1 MRQSAIAI
9 LTKDSGG
16 IRYEISVLAF
26 KYSGE
31 SAVRRSTAFGTGRF
45 CGRNLFSEKEQLEKL
60 SGLSDRQVHAITDRK
75 KNWDLEEKYAALGEN
90 GISFCP
96 VRWSHILNSS
106 GISWMLHTVCTSK
119 GKCLISKRRVAVVG
133 ARMCSEYGKK
143 MAEQIGEK
151 LALCGAEVLSGMAR
165 GIDAYG
171 HIGALKA
178 GGNTYAV
185 LGCGVNVCY
194 PRTNQKLYE
203 NILSHGG
210 IISEY
215 PPETEPIAQLFP
227 ARNRIISALSD
238 VVVIVEA
245 KERSGSLITADFAL
259 EQGKDIYAVPGR
271 VTDSLS
277 MGCNNLIRQGAG
289 IINSVEDFVK
299 DLELYTCIDTT
310 QENFNKLLLEKDE
323 SLVYACLSLRPKS
336 MEELLKK
343 TGFAMPQMADIL
355 QRLIQKDFITES
367 FKNYYIRK
375 IWKVRRQLN
384 G

>member
-1 MRQSAIAI
+1 MKYQYWLSNIPGVGCKTIHRLLGQAGSAE
-9 LTKDSGG
+9 
-16 IRYEISVLAF
+16 EIYFL
-26 KYSGE
+26 K
-31 SAVRRSTAFGTGRF
+31 
-45 CGRNLFSEKEQLEKL
+45 KEQLEKL

-90 GISFCP
+90 GISFLSCEMESYP
-96 VRWSHILNSS
+96 KQLRNIVDAPYSLYI
-106 GISWMLHTVCTSK
+106 K
-119 GKCLISKRRVAVVG
+119 GKMPDFSKRRV
-133 ARMCSEYGKK
+133 
-143 MAEQIGEK
+143 
-151 LALCGAEVLSGMAR
+151 ALCGAEVLSGMAR

-375 IWKVRRQLN
+375 I
-384 G
+384 

>member
-1 MRQSAIAI
+1 MKYQYWLSNIPGVGCKTIHRLLGQAGSAE
-9 LTKDSGG
+9 
-16 IRYEISVLAF
+16 EIYFL
-26 KYSGE
+26 K
-31 SAVRRSTAFGTGRF
+31 
-45 CGRNLFSEKEQLEKL
+45 KEQLEKL
-60 SGLSDRQVHAITDRK
+60 AGLSDRQVLAITERK
-75 KNWDLEEKYAALGEN
+75 MDWDLEEKYAKLGEN
-90 GISFCP
+90 GTTFLSYEMDSYPEQLRNIVDAPYSLY
-96 VRWSHILNSS
+96 V
-106 GISWMLHTVCTSK
+106 K
-119 GKCLISKRRVAVVG
+119 GKLPDFSKKRVAIVG
-133 ARMCSEYGKK
+133 ARMCSDYGKT
-143 MAEQIGEK
+143 MAERIAEK
-151 LALCGAEVLSGMAR
+151 LACCGAEVISGMAR

-178 GGNTYAV
+178 GGDTFAV

-203 NILSHGG
+203 SILAQGG

-215 PPETEPIAQLFP
+215 PPDTEPIAQLFP

-238 VVVIVEA
+238 VVVVVEA

-271 VTDSLS
+271 STDTLS
-277 MGCNNLIRQGAG
+277 QGCNNLIRQGAG
-289 IINSVEDFVK
+289 ILNSVEDFAK
-299 DLELYTCIDTT
+299 DLELCMKVDAV

-336 MEELLKK
+336 MEDLLKK
-343 TGFAMPQMADIL
+343 TGFPMPQLADIL

-375 IWKVRRQLN
+375 S
-384 G
+384 

>member
-1 MRQSAIAI
+1 MKYQYWLSNIPGVGCKTIHRLLGQAGSAE
-9 LTKDSGG
+9 
-16 IRYEISVLAF
+16 EIYFL
-26 KYSGE
+26 K
-31 SAVRRSTAFGTGRF
+31 
-45 CGRNLFSEKEQLEKL
+45 KEQLEKL
-60 SGLSDRQVHAITDRK
+60 AGLSDRQVLAITERK
-75 KNWDLEEKYAALGEN
+75 MDWDLEEKYAKLGEN
-90 GISFCP
+90 GTTFLSYEMDSYPEQLRNIVDAPYSLY
-96 VRWSHILNSS
+96 V
-106 GISWMLHTVCTSK
+106 K
-119 GKCLISKRRVAVVG
+119 GKLPDFSKKRVAIVG
-133 ARMCSEYGKK
+133 ARMCSDYGKT
-143 MAEQIGEK
+143 MAERIAEK
-151 LALCGAEVLSGMAR
+151 LACCGAEVISGMAR

-178 GGNTYAV
+178 GGDTFAV

-203 NILSHGG
+203 SILAKGG

-215 PPETEPIAQLFP
+215 PPDTEPIAQLFP

-238 VVVIVEA
+238 VVVVVEA

-271 VTDSLS
+271 STDALS
-277 MGCNNLIRQGAG
+277 QGCNNLIRQGAG
-289 IINSVEDFVK
+289 ILNSVEDFAK
-299 DLELYTCIDTT
+299 DLELCMKVDAV

-343 TGFAMPQMADIL
+343 TGFEMPQMADVL

-375 IWKVRRQLN
+375 I
-384 G
+384 

>member
-1 MRQSAIAI
+1 MKYQYWLSNIPGVGCKTIHRLLGQAGSAE
-9 LTKDSGG
+9 
-16 IRYEISVLAF
+16 EIYFL
-26 KYSGE
+26 K
-31 SAVRRSTAFGTGRF
+31 
-45 CGRNLFSEKEQLEKL
+45 KEQLEKL

-75 KNWDLEEKYAALGEN
+75 KNWNLEEKYAALGES
-90 GISFCP
+90 GISFLSCEMESYP
-96 VRWSHILNSS
+96 KQLRNIVDAPYSLYI
-106 GISWMLHTVCTSK
+106 K
-119 GKCLISKRRVAVVG
+119 GKMPDFSKRRVAVVG
-133 ARMCSEYGKK
+133 ARMCSEYGKA

-171 HIGALKA
+171 HIGAVKA

-227 ARNRIISALSD
+227 AR
-238 VVVIVEA
+238 
-245 KERSGSLITADFAL
+245 ITADFAL

-375 IWKVRRQLN
+375 I
-384 G
+384 

>member
-1 MRQSAIAI
+1 MKYQYWLSNIPGVGCKTIHRLLGQAGSAE
-9 LTKDSGG
+9 
-16 IRYEISVLAF
+16 EIYFL
-26 KYSGE
+26 K
-31 SAVRRSTAFGTGRF
+31 
-45 CGRNLFSEKEQLEKL
+45 KEQLEKL
-60 SGLSDRQVHAITDRK
+60 SGLSDRQVHAITERK
-75 KNWDLEEKYAALGEN
+75 KSWDLEEKYAALGES
-90 GISFCP
+90 GISFLSCEMESYP
-96 VRWSHILNSS
+96 RQLKNIVDAPYSLYI
-106 GISWMLHTVCTSK
+106 K
-119 GKCLISKRRVAVVG
+119 GKMPDFSKRRVAVVG
-133 ARMCSEYGKK
+133 ARMCSEYGRA

-185 LGCGVNVCY
+185 LGCGVNICY

-259 EQGKDIYAVPGR
+259 EQGKDIYALPGPIN
-271 VTDSLS
+271 SQLS
-277 MGCNNLIRQGAG
+277 RGCNSLIKQGAG
-289 IINSVEDFVK
+289 ILLSPEEFLEELSFVCEEK
-299 DLELYTCIDTT
+299 MKKLEENKIALESPENLVYSCLDLYPKNLNELADITDMKIATLMNVLVSLELQGYVREI
-310 QENFNKLLLEKDE
+310 
-323 SLVYACLSLRPKS
+323 S
-336 MEELLKK
+336 
-343 TGFAMPQMADIL
+343 
-355 QRLIQKDFITES
+355 
-367 FKNYYIRK
+367 KNHYIRLK
-375 IWKVRRQLN
+375 
-384 G
+384 

>member
-1 MRQSAIAI
+1 MKYQYWLSNIPGVGCKTIHRLLGQAGSAE
-9 LTKDSGG
+9 
-16 IRYEISVLAF
+16 EIYFL
-26 KYSGE
+26 K
-31 SAVRRSTAFGTGRF
+31 
-45 CGRNLFSEKEQLEKL
+45 KEQLEKL
-60 SGLSDRQVHAITDRK
+60 AGLSDRQVLAITERK
-75 KNWDLEEKYAALGEN
+75 MDWDLEEKYAKLGEN
-90 GISFCP
+90 GTTFLSYEMDSYPEQLRNIVDAPYSLY
-96 VRWSHILNSS
+96 V
-106 GISWMLHTVCTSK
+106 K
-119 GKCLISKRRVAVVG
+119 GKLPDFSKKRVAIVG
-133 ARMCSEYGKK
+133 ARMCSDYGKT
-143 MAEQIGEK
+143 MAERIAEK
-151 LALCGAEVLSGMAR
+151 LACCGAEVISGMAR

-178 GGNTYAV
+178 GGDTFAV

-203 NILSHGG
+203 SILAQGG

-215 PPETEPIAQLFP
+215 PPDTEPIAQLFP

-238 VVVIVEA
+238 VVVVVEA

-271 VTDSLS
+271 STDALS
-277 MGCNNLIRQGAG
+277 QGCNNLIRQGAG
-289 IINSVEDFVK
+289 ILNSVEDFAK
-299 DLELYTCIDTT
+299 DLELCMKVDAV
-310 QENFNKLLLEKDE
+310 QESFNKLLLEKDE

-375 IWKVRRQLN
+375 I
-384 G
+384 

>member
-1 MRQSAIAI
+1 MKYQYWLSNIPGVGCKTIHRLLGQAGSAE
-9 LTKDSGG
+9 
-16 IRYEISVLAF
+16 EIYFL
-26 KYSGE
+26 K
-31 SAVRRSTAFGTGRF
+31 
-45 CGRNLFSEKEQLEKL
+45 KEQLEKL
-60 SGLSDRQVHAITDRK
+60 AGLSDRQVLAITDRK
-75 KNWDLEEKYAALGEN
+75 MDWDLEEKYAKLGEN
-90 GISFCP
+90 GTTFLSYEMDSYPEQLRNIVDAPYSLY
-96 VRWSHILNSS
+96 V
-106 GISWMLHTVCTSK
+106 K
-119 GKCLISKRRVAVVG
+119 GKLPDFSKKRVAIVG
-133 ARMCSEYGKK
+133 ARMCSDYGKT
-143 MAEQIGEK
+143 MAERIAEK
-151 LALCGAEVLSGMAR
+151 LACCGAEVISGMAR

-178 GGNTYAV
+178 GGDTFAV

-203 NILSHGG
+203 SILVQGG

-215 PPETEPIAQLFP
+215 PPDTEPIAQLFP

-238 VVVIVEA
+238 VVVVVEA

-271 VTDSLS
+271 STDALS
-277 MGCNNLIRQGAG
+277 QGCNNLIRQGAG
-289 IINSVEDFVK
+289 ILNSVEDFAK
-299 DLELYTCIDTT
+299 DLELCMKVDAV

-336 MEELLKK
+336 MEDLLKK
-343 TGFAMPQMADIL
+343 TGFPMPQLADIL

-375 IWKVRRQLN
+375 I
-384 G
+384 